1 MAATE
6 YPNPV
11 LYENGDD
18 YREGCSFSLLLDA
31 EKQSVEGSEIRLTLG
46 YALEC
51 PGLARM
57 IDDGEADV
65 CVLLYSPATSFRRIF
80 PFDKAESAIDIAIQK
95 LDVADKIEI
104 QGMILSAGEN
114 ESFMLEDFNQDF
126 FGGIPPFHLR
136 RGDILAIAEKT
147 ILYID
152 DTELE
157 KPIES
162 IFHVN
167 LREDQVK
174 QIVANYDNWETQKIE
189 VDVNPDVFALYSSIG
204 KSYKKSTQR
213 ILLNSVILPVLTEG
227 ITLLKRSHDDYEGIR
242 WARTIEKKLEKA
254 KVDDITNTDY
264 SSLELAN
271 LLLGGVVLDSL
282 NELKAVIEES
292 SEGDE
297 VYGGV
302 D

>member
-18 YREGCSFSLLLDA
+18 YREGCSFTLEIDP
-31 EKQSVEGSEIRLTLG
+31 EKQSVEGSEIHLALS
-46 YALEC
+46 YMLEC

-57 IDDGEADV
+57 ISDGEADA

-80 PFDKAESAIDIAIQK
+80 PFGKTETDTDIAIQK
-95 LDVADKIEI
+95 FDVADKIEI
-104 QGMILSAGEN
+104 RGMILSAGEIEN
-114 ESFMLEDFNQDF
+114 FALEDFNQEF
-126 FGGIPPFHLR
+126 YGGIPFHLR
-136 RGDILAIAEKT
+136 RGDILAIAERT
-147 ILYID
+147 TLYID

-167 LREDQVK
+167 LKDDLPV
-174 QIVANYDNWETQKIE
+174 QIRPYFENWETQKIE
-189 VDVNPDVFALYSSIG
+189 VDVNPDVFTLYSSIG
-204 KSYKKSTQR
+204 RSYKKSTQR
-213 ILLNSVILPVLTEG
+213 IILNDVILPVLVEG
-227 ITLLKRSHDDYEGIR
+227 ITLLRHSHEYYEGIR
-242 WARTIEKKLEKA
+242 WARTIEKKLERA
-254 KVDDITNTDY
+254 GIDDIEDTDN

-271 LLLGGVVLDSL
+271 ALLGGVVLDSL
-282 NELKAVIEES
+282 NELKTVIEES
-292 SEGDE
+292 SEDDE